1 MSLRELLDEEAG
13 FDCEYGGGLSNHR
26 PMALAAL
33 TRLGANNQQLT
44 SFDVAYRQRLRP
56 APAHEDWP
64 TGDAWASRLGDPAAW
79 PVYRSLFAQW
89 LEHEAAGDVLQQ
101 VLPRLTQGV
110 GAAAFHGLIRTAYAV
125 HSAHRQ
131 ELADALAYW
140 ACRHLP
146 LGEARTQRRAALD
159 VEPAL
164 DRLPR
169 LRAGGGLIFER
180 MRSAAAQPG
189 FSAATATLVIDEST
203 LHRLA
208 HHAAAMYTMSGSF
221 TVLHLVTSAHAM
233 RVLLPFVDD
242 PSDERDGEI
251 VEIER
256 AGTEIGVEECARPAA
271 VHADDAG
278 AVVAAGG
285 AGGHRLAALGA
296 LAPLH
301 HRSVVLVARRRVSI
315 RHHHPHL
322 RHRLTL
328 VIEDAQHR
336 VPVDHQR
343 RDVGHRAGPDLLAFL
358 ARHRRQIAPA
368 QRLFGVKPAP
378 CQQQVHRDMVGNA
391 LGQLDRGRVGYG
403 ARADFRQCEGGVF
416 RAQDQVGGQC
426 QLQSAATADA
436 VDRADH
442 RLVEVRELL
451 QAAKTAHSIVAVD
464 GIAIGCGLQVPTGAE
479 ELLALGAQD
488 ADAQAVII
496 AEGAEGQPHD
506 PAGGQIDRV
515 GLAARQRHLEDCSLA
530 AGQDRAVG
538 QHFHLSH
545 QSAFRIRAS
554 TATAPSARTRIGL
567 ISISSRSGRASISA
581 PSFTAT
587 AATAAISALVRPR

>member
-44 SFDVAYRQRLRP
+44 SFDAAYRQRLRP

-125 HSAHRQ
+125 QSAHRQ

-146 LGEARTQRRAALD
+146 LGEARTQQRAALD

-242 PSDERDGEI
+242 PL
-251 VEIER
+251 
-256 AGTEIGVEECARPAA
+256 AA
-271 VHADDAG
+271 VGDYWRAY
-278 AVVAAGG
+278 AA
-285 AGGHRLAALGA
+285 
-296 LAPLH
+296 
-301 HRSVVLVARRRVSI
+301 SVS
-315 RHHHPHL
+315 
-322 RHRLTL
+322 
-328 VIEDAQHR
+328 
-336 VPVDHQR
+336 
-343 RDVGHRAGPDLLAFL
+343 
-358 ARHRRQIAPA
+358 
-368 QRLFGVKPAP
+368 
-378 CQQQVHRDMVGNA
+378 
-391 LGQLDRGRVGYG
+391 
-403 ARADFRQCEGGVF
+403 
-416 RAQDQVGGQC
+416 
-426 QLQSAATADA
+426 ATA
-436 VDRADH
+436 
-442 RLVEVRELL
+442 LKFE
-451 QAAKTAHSIVAVD
+451 
-464 GIAIGCGLQVPTGAE
+464 P
-479 ELLALGAQD
+479 
-488 ADAQAVII
+488 
-496 AEGAEGQPHD
+496 
-506 PAGGQIDRV
+506 
-515 GLAARQRHLEDCSLA
+515 
-530 AGQDRAVG
+530 
-538 QHFHLSH
+538 
-545 QSAFRIRAS
+545 
-554 TATAPSARTRIGL
+554 APSAEPWPHIVSAALNGTDDHL
-567 ISISSRSGRASISA
+567 IKLVDSCREQEQALGGEVWRA
-581 PSFTAT
+581 
-587 AATAAISALVRPR
+587 AATRVLR